1 MSAMSVL
8 CSHMVAGMVMSYFFG
23 SVVFF
28 MCLAKGMLGNIAI
41 WFIIIAGAIMYIVA
55 QRVLPDSDSEDDG
68 GLMGA
73 AAAMTKAILNKRTA
87 GGHLLIQFILSI
99 LMVLVYIYDW

>member
-1 MSAMSVL
+1 MSVL
-8 CSHMVAGMVMSYFFG
+8 SSHFVAGMFMSYFFG

-41 WFIIIAGAIMYIVA
+41 WFIIIVGAVMYIVA

-73 AAAMTKAILNKRTA
+73 AAFMTKGILNKRTA
-87 GGHLLIQFILSI
+87 GGHLFIQFILSV
-99 LMVLVYIYDW
+99 LLVLVYIYEW